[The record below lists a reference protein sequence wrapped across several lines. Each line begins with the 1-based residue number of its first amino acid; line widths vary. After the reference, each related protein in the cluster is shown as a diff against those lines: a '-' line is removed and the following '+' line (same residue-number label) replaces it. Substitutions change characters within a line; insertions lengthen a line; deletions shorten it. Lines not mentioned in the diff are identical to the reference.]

1 VAADGKAARA
11 SVLVVDDDRAV
22 GTVLAALLTQ
32 AGHEARAVGSG
43 AEALAALASRSIDVV
58 ISDVRMPG
66 MDGLELLAEVR
77 KRAAGVPVILLTAH
91 GNVPLA
97 VEAMRAGAAD
107 FLLKPFD
114 RDEVL
119 FAVEKGARK
128 SDAASR
134 RPPAPANGVESG
146 VVIGSSRAIRDAMD
160 RLAKAAPTTAT
171 VLLRGESGTGKE
183 VAARE
188 LHRQS
193 GRTGPFVAVHC
204 AALPES
210 LLESEL
216 FGHEKGAFT
225 GAIQRKPGRV
235 ELARGGTL
243 MLDEIGDVPL
253 PMQAKLLRV
262 IQEREY
268 TPLGSTRSEKA
279 DVRFVAAT
287 HRDLD
292 AMVARGE
299 FREDLFFR
307 LNVVPVRMPSLAERQ
322 GDVEVLAARFVSLHG
337 ANNGKPALRI
347 TPGAL
352 AALREARWPGN
363 VRELSNFVERLV
375 VFADETEIDETF
387 VRTELAA
394 RTSSEPSDLTSSEMA
409 KLTPSTITSLETRR
423 NDAERDALRA
433 ALQRTNGN
441 RTQAARLLGVSRRT
455 LYNKLAE
462 LELGSE

>member
-1 VAADGKAARA
+1 VVTKGKEAAAN
-11 SVLVVDDDRAV
+11 VLVVDDDRAV
-22 GTVLAALLTQ
+22 GTVLVALIAQ
-32 AGHEARAVGSG
+32 AGHEARAVSSG
-43 AEALAALASRSIDVV
+43 AEALAALASRAIDVV
-58 ISDVRMPG
+58 LSDVRMPG
-66 MDGLELLAEVR
+66 MDGLELLGEVR
-77 KRAAGVPVILLTAH
+77 KRAPGVPVILLTAH

-119 FAVEKGARK
+119 FAIEKAARA
-128 SDAASR
+128 SEAASK
-134 RPPAPANGVESG
+134 RPPAPASGVESG
-146 VVIGSSRAIRDAMD
+146 AVIGGSRAIGEAMD
-160 RLAKAAPTTAT
+160 RIAKAAPTMAT

-188 LHRQS
+188 LHRRS

-204 AALPES
+204 AALPET

-243 MLDEIGDVPL
+243 FLDEIGDVPL

-262 IQEREY
+262 IQEREF

-307 LNVVPVRMPSLAERQ
+307 LNVVPVRMPSLGERQ
-322 GDVEVLAARFVSLHG
+322 GDIDALADRFVAQHG
-337 ANNGKPALRI
+337 ASNGKPELRL
-347 TPGAL
+347 TDGARR
-352 AALREARWPGN
+352 ALREARWPGN

-375 VFADETEIDETF
+375 VFAEESAIDEPF
-387 VRTELAA
+387 VRAELAA
-394 RTSSEPSDLTSSEMA
+394 RAPGDGAEPASGET
-409 KLTPSTITSLETRR
+409 KLTASGITSLGERR
-423 NDAERDALRA
+423 SEAERDALRA
-433 ALQRTNGN
+433 ALEKTNGN

-462 LELGSE
+462 LEVKGA

>member
-1 VAADGKAARA
+1 MGNDAKETRA
-11 SVLVVDDDRAV
+11 KVLVVDDDRAV
-22 GTVLAALLTQ
+22 GTVLVALLSQ
-32 AGHEARAVGSG
+32 AGHDARAVTSG
-43 AEALAALASRSIDVV
+43 AEALAALAGRPIDVV
-58 ISDVRMPG
+58 VSDLRMPG

-77 KRAAGVPVILLTAH
+77 KRAPGIPVILLTAH

-119 FAVEKGARK
+119 FAVAKAARA
-128 SDAASR
+128 SEAAAK
-134 RPPAPANGVESG
+134 RPPAPASAVEG
-146 VVIGSSRAIRDAMD
+146 GAVIGSSRAIADAME
-160 RLAKAAPTTAT
+160 RIAKAAPTAAT

-188 LHRQS
+188 LHRRS

-243 MLDEIGDVPL
+243 FLDEIGDVPL
-253 PMQAKLLRV
+253 AMQAKLLRV
-262 IQEREY
+262 IQEREF
-268 TPLGSTRSEKA
+268 TPLGATRAEKA

-292 AMVARGE
+292 LMVARGE

-307 LNVVPVRMPSLAERQ
+307 LNVVPVRMPSLAERPD
-322 GDVEVLAARFVSLHG
+322 DVDALVVRFVAQHG
-337 ANNGKPALRI
+337 ASNGKPALRI
-347 TPGAL
+347 TPTAV

-375 VFADETEIDETF
+375 VFADGDEIGEAF
-387 VRTELAA
+387 VREELTA
-394 RTSSEPSDLTSSEMA
+394 RSPAENADTTSGEMA
-409 KLTPSTITSLETRR
+409 KMTISSLTSLGERR
-423 NDAERDALRA
+423 SEAERDALRA
-433 ALQRTNGN
+433 ALERTNGN

-462 LELGSE
+462 LEIT